1 MGNWK
6 VSDFKTGTD
15 ITSPQ
20 KVQLYENIVK
30 RSFGSWECAAKKFK
44 LGGVNNLRCQGMS
57 RVLRDLIDP
66 DNLEEETRATYGGQ
80 ENLSLREM
88 EEKLLKTLAGGKAN
102 QFKRNFGI
110 LYNMHSGNAP
120 SIFDEKETEDYLNK
134 AFNIDSKPPVK
145 TISTLNIDK
154 SKCYSI
160 KSDIE
165 KLLKSA
171 NEEEKRF
178 ISNLD

>member
-1 MGNWK
+1 
-6 VSDFKTGTD
+6 
-15 ITSPQ
+15 
-20 KVQLYENIVK
+20 
-30 RSFGSWECAAKKFK
+30 
-44 LGGVNNLRCQGMS
+44 
-57 RVLRDLIDP
+57 
-66 DNLEEETRATYGGQ
+66 
-80 ENLSLREM
+80 
-88 EEKLLKTLAGGKAN
+88 
-102 QFKRNFGI
+102 
-110 LYNMHSGNAP
+110 MHSGNAP

-165 KLLKSA
+165 KLLKSV